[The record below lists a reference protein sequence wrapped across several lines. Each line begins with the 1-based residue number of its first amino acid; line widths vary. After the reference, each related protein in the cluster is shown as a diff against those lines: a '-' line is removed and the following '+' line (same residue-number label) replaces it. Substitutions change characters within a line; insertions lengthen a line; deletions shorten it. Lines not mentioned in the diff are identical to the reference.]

1 MEGISL
7 DYHAFFF
14 QVLNFGVLLFLLT
27 RFLHKPIVKLLDER
41 RTEIE
46 ASLKAAEKAREAAAK
61 QDEEQ
66 QKIVHAARIE
76 AHDIVEAARK
86 QASELAARM
95 NKEAEERA
103 DKVMAQ
109 AETDITQEKARIQ
122 EDIRGEVAQ
131 LILQTT
137 NKILDNQIENSTK
150 EHHLEKIVTQL
161 GGKQ

>member
-41 RTEIE
+41 RAEIE
-46 ASLKAAEKAREAAAK
+46 ASLKAAERARDAVAK
-61 QDEEQ
+61 QEEEQ

-76 AHDIVEAARK
+76 AHDIVETARK
-86 QASELAARM
+86 QAAELAERM
-95 NKEAEERA
+95 HKDAEAKA
-103 DKVMAQ
+103 AVVMTQ
-109 AETDITQEKARIQ
+109 AEQDIAQQKARIQ
-122 EDIRGEVAQ
+122 EDVRGEVAQ

-137 NKILDNQIENSTK
+137 TKVLDNQIDDSTK
-150 EHHLEKIVTQL
+150 KHHLETIVTTL
-161 GGKQ
+161 GGER